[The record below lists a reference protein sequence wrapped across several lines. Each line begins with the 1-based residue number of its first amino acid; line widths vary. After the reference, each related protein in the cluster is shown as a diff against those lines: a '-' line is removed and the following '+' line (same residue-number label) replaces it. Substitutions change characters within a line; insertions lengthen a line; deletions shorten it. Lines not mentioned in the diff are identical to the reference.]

1 MCCDGED
8 RGRTERPCFPLHC
21 SLVSP
26 RTFKAQPSVRGADLT
41 WGMEEWHLLSW
52 RASRPCFRGRHAVAQ
67 PQHTPPDP
75 LSLPPAAAHV
85 GDWCAW
91 LTLWM
96 SRSFSHAP
104 AASSSAPAPGRK
116 RMGFHSA
123 SLHLTAP
130 PPRTPPPSCLD
141 CAHPSCCRVPRVTWA
156 CAGAETGWGMRTC
169 PTQAGKIVELFACGS
184 ALGSCSPLP
193 RFERK
198 WAGRTSGEQE
208 CRWGSQM
215 KYRLSTGQVCI
226 LDSTVTH

>member
-130 PPRTPPPSCLD
+130 PT
-141 CAHPSCCRVPRVTWA
+141 HPSSILSGLRPPLMLQGSQGHMGLCWCRNRVGDAHMPYASREGCGAVCMWECPRVLLTTA
-156 CAGAETGWGMRTC
+156 
-169 PTQAGKIVELFACGS
+169 
-184 ALGSCSPLP
+184 
-193 RFERK
+193 
-198 WAGRTSGEQE
+198 
-208 CRWGSQM
+208 
-215 KYRLSTGQVCI
+215 QV
-226 LDSTVTH
+226 

>member
-75 LSLPPAAAHV
+75 LSLPLAAAHV

-130 PPRTPPPSCLD
+130 PHAPLLHPVWTAPTPHVAGFPRSHGLVLVQKQGGG
-141 CAHPSCCRVPRVTWA
+141 CAHALRKQGRLWNCLHVGVP
-156 CAGAETGWGMRTC
+156 
-169 PTQAGKIVELFACGS
+169 
-184 ALGSCSPLP
+184 
-193 RFERK
+193 
-198 WAGRTSGEQE
+198 
-208 CRWGSQM
+208 
-215 KYRLSTGQVCI
+215 
-226 LDSTVTH
+226 